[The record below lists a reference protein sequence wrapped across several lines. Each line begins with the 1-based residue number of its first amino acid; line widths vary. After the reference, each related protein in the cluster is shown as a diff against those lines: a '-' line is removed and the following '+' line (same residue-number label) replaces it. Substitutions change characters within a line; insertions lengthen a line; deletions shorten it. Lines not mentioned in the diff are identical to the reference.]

1 MLAYKKKKEQNI
13 LKDDARN
20 EMEKRDKVKERIRY
34 DEMEYCKSLLIIGE
48 LRNEEKRTKRKEEER
63 KRRRKKKRKMMM

>member
-20 EMEKRDKVKERIRY
+20 EMEKRDKVKEKIR
-34 DEMEYCKSLLIIGE
+34 
-48 LRNEEKRTKRKEEER
+48 
-63 KRRRKKKRKMMM
+63 